1 MRVVFLNN
9 KRPKTMREIN
19 LLINELKCEI
29 EELEREKL
37 GLLIKSE
44 ALEEELR
51 MIEDN
56 QYEDPWEDRGISQ
69 YDFC

>member
-1 MRVVFLNN
+1 MRVVFIND
-9 KRPKTMREIN
+9 KRPKTMTEIN
-19 LLINELKCEI
+19 NIINELKYEI
-29 EELEREKL
+29 QELEREKL

-44 ALEEELR
+44 ALEDELR

-56 QYEDPWEDRGISQ
+56 QHDVPWEDRGISQ

>member
-1 MRVVFLNN
+1 MRVVFVNN
-9 KRPKTMREIN
+9 KRPKTMAEIN
-19 LLINELKCEI
+19 NIINELKYEI
-29 EELEREKL
+29 EQLEREKL

-56 QYEDPWEDRGISQ
+56 CENPWEDRGISQ